1 MQPEWSQKEK
11 KDPPYTD
18 SRLFDALSSF
28 NREKTLE
35 RVVHAKGAGA
45 HGVFEITHDISDIC
59 DIDMLLGV
67 GKKTACTARFSTTTF
82 ERGSADAIRDP
93 KGMAVKFFTEQGN
106 WDWVC
111 LNIPF
116 FFIRDPMK
124 FPGMMHAQRRDPQ
137 TNLVDPNLWWDWVC
151 NNHEALHMVV
161 FQYSDF
167 GDMFNYR
174 GMSGYVGHAFK
185 WVKRD
190 GSWKYVHF
198 FFTSDQGP
206 DFTSGQKVDATVGDM
221 DSATRDLSNAIE
233 RGEYPSWTAHVQVVD
248 PKDAPELAFNILDS
262 TKHWNLASYPQDIPV
277 IPPRPFG
284 KLTLTQNPKSFFTEI
299 EQLAFSP
306 SNLVPGVEPSEDPI
320 LQARLFAY
328 PDAQRYRLGANLQQ
342 LSDNQPS
349 PSAADA
355 KTTPTT
361 ELDTWLAQTS
371 SQAWSQPN
379 ELDYKYPR
387 DFWNV
392 LPKLRSAEFQNS
404 IVVNM
409 SKSLA
414 QTRAELRERVYQTL
428 RLVAADLADRVRDA
442 TEMLV
447 PDNMAASS
455 GMVPRSSRL

>member
-1 MQPEWSQKEK
+1 
-11 KDPPYTD
+11 
-18 SRLFDALSSF
+18 
-28 NREKTLE
+28 
-35 RVVHAKGAGA
+35 
-45 HGVFEITHDISDIC
+45 
-59 DIDMLLGV
+59 
-67 GKKTACTARFSTTTF
+67 
-82 ERGSADAIRDP
+82 
-93 KGMAVKFFTEQGN
+93 
-106 WDWVC
+106 
-111 LNIPF
+111 
-116 FFIRDPMK
+116 
-124 FPGMMHAQRRDPQ
+124 
-137 TNLVDPNLWWDWVC
+137 
-151 NNHEALHMVV
+151 MVV

-174 GMSGYVGHAFK
+174 SMSGYVGHAFK

-198 FFTSDQGP
+198 LLTSDQGP
-206 DFTSGQKVDATVGDM
+206 DFTSGEKVEATVGDM
-221 DSATRDLSNAIE
+221 DSATRDLSEAIE
-233 RGEYPSWTAHVQVVD
+233 RCEYPSWTAHVQVVD
-248 PKDAPELAFNILDS
+248 PKDAHKLAFNILDS
-262 TKHWNLASYPQDIPV
+262 TKHWNLGSYPEDIPV

-328 PDAQRYRLGANLQQ
+328 PDSQRYRLGTNLQQ
-342 LSDNQPS
+342 SSDNQPS
-349 PSAADA
+349 PSARSSNHTSLPIEADA
-355 KTTPTT
+355 NTIPNT
-361 ELDTWLAQTS
+361 ERATWLAQTS

-387 DFWNV
+387 EFWNV

-414 QTRAELRERVYQTL
+414 QTRAELRERVYETL

-442 TEMLV
+442 TEMLF

-455 GMVPRSSRL
+455 RMVPRSSRL